1 MIDTKNQSKKEL
13 SIPMEMVNWWEK
25 KRLIYNLIIVPMTI
39 LTLALFWKY
48 VGTTISRP
56 ALIFDAFWM
65 LVWCNVLYTSGWVG
79 GILRHHYFKSYPLP
93 SSGRWFLFIL
103 GTTFSVLILEV
114 RFSILIDPMF
124 AG

>member
-1 MIDTKNQSKKEL
+1 MSELNDKSEKQL

-25 KRLIYNLIIVPMTI
+25 KRLIYNLIIVPMTV
-39 LTLALFWKY
+39 LTLVLFWKY
-48 VGTTISRP
+48 VGATISHSG
-56 ALIFDAFWM
+56 LIFDAFWM

-103 GTTFSVLILEV
+103 GTIFSVLILEV
-114 RFSILIDPMF
+114 RFSTLVNPMF